1 MTERD
6 RGVTLIEVVV
16 ALSLMG
22 FALVSLLGGLWSTV
36 RVSVAAAD
44 HSQADA
50 AMQTAVAELEALPYV
65 ACATPT
71 TYNLGLNATVTAILY
86 WQAGT
91 WSSSCA
97 GSIAQRVTVAVAS
110 APTIDVVKTDD

>member
-1 MTERD
+1 VTERD

-36 RVSVAAAD
+36 WMSVAATGR
-44 HSQADA
+44 SQADV

-65 ACATPT
+65 VCATPIS
-71 TYNLGLNATVTAILY
+71 YNLGPNATVTAIVY
-86 WQAGT
+86 WQAGS
-91 WSSSCA
+91 WSSTCA
-97 GSIAQRVTVAVAS
+97 GSIAQRITVAVDS
-110 APTIDVVKTDD
+110 APTIDVVKTND